1 MTCKSLSIVLLLAGA
16 GALAAQPAKDIQS
29 VFAVDRKTLGVKGAN
44 PYFNLTPGYTLSY
57 RHGSDTDT
65 LTVLNETKRIDGVET
80 RAVEDRETKN
90 GRLVELTRDYYAID
104 SLTNDV
110 YYFGEDV
117 DTYKNGK
124 VVGHEGAW
132 LSGVNGAKF
141 GLMMPGA
148 PRAGQKFYQEQAPGV
163 GMDRAEILS
172 DNEKIVTPAGT
183 YDKCIHVVET
193 SALEKG
199 LHDHKWYAP
208 GVGQVKDGEM
218 LLVTVGTRPDPPKP

>member
-1 MTCKSLSIVLLLAGA
+1 MTCKLLVLLLAGA
-16 GALAAQPAKDIQS
+16 AALAAQPGKYFQS

-57 RHGSDTDT
+57 RHGEDTDI

-80 RAVEDRETKN
+80 RVVEDREMTN
-90 GRLVELTRDYYAID
+90 GQLIELTRDYYAID
-104 SLTNDV
+104 SATNDI

-117 DTYKNGK
+117 DVYKNGK

-148 PRAGQKFYQEQAPGV
+148 PKAGQKFYQGQVPGC
-163 GMDRAEILS
+163 GMDRCEILS
-172 DNEKIVTPAGT
+172 DNEKIVTTGGT
-183 YDKCIHVVET
+183 YEKSIHVVAT
-193 SALEKG
+193 SAL
-199 LHDHKWYAP
+199 A
-208 GVGQVKDGEM
+208 
-218 LLVTVGTRPDPPKP
+218 